1 MANNLIYVKRTT
13 VSGRTPNTTGSYAT
27 NTQYI
32 STGELALNLSDNK
45 LFSSNGTA
53 YFEIGS
59 NTTNQNVSNTL
70 TVKNIS
76 ANGSNGTSGQ
86 VLTTNGTGTYWSTVT
101 GGSGSSLTV
110 RSTYG
115 NGGTVNV
122 TVGSVTAINF
132 DESTGLHVTDQGSG
146 NVFVSLG
153 SGFKYITVAGQTT
166 ITAVGEDTLAIANG
180 SLVTLAT
187 SNSAPKTLTIDLSAN
202 VVTNAQ
208 LSSNLSSYQTTAGL
222 SANVATLSSNSAT
235 YLGGNTASDL
245 RTYSSDLAAN
255 AYSNAVSYAASNS
268 YVNTN
273 FAPKASPTFT
283 GTLNANDVVITGNL
297 TVSGTTVVV
306 NAATLDVKDLNIT
319 VAKGSTAAA
328 SDGAGIT
335 VDGSNAQLYY
345 KYSANSWYI
354 NKSLVPDANV
364 AYDLGTDTNRWR
376 SLYISGSTIVIGAA
390 NLAATGTSIALP
402 AGSTVNGV
410 NLESFAVNT
419 TVFSTFAQNTAIYSY
434 AASNSYV
441 NSTFQ
446 TNAGL
451 SANVA
456 TLTSN
461 NTSFVGSVSAA
472 NVVSNAQLSSNLS
485 NYQTTA
491 GLSSNI
497 ATLTSNNTS
506 FVGSV
511 SAANVV
517 SNAQLS
523 GNLSNYQTTAGM
535 SSYQTTAGLSSN
547 VATLTS
553 NNTSF
558 VGTVSAANVVSN
570 AQLSANL
577 ANYVNTSGA
586 YTFTGIHTYTANVS
600 VNGAIIANGSVGTSG
615 QVLTSSAGGNVYWS
629 TVTGGGGGGASVTV
643 SDTAPSTPSNGD
655 LWFYTGTGELLIY
668 YNDGNSSQWVTASA
682 VPTPTL
688 VPNATN
694 ANNALY
700 LGGIAAADYQTEAGL
715 AANVAT
721 LTSNNANYL
730 NGVSGS
736 NFASTGKA
744 IAMAIVFGG

>member
-1 MANNLIYVKRTT
+1 

-27 NTQYI
+27 NSQYI
-32 STGELALNLSDNK
+32 STGELALNLTDNK
-45 LFSSNGTA
+45 LFSSNGVA

-101 GGSGSSLTV
+101 SGSSSLTV

-235 YLGGNTASDL
+235 YLGGNTAADL
-245 RTYSSDLAAN
+245 RTYASNLAGN

-268 YVNTN
+268 YVNTT

-283 GTLNANDVVITGNL
+283 GTVNANDVVISGNL
-297 TVSGTTVVV
+297 TITGTTVVV

-345 KYSANSWYI
+345 NYPANSWFI
-354 NKSLVPDANV
+354 NRSLVPDSNV
-364 AYDLGTDTNRWR
+364 AYDLGTDTKRWR
-376 SLYISGSTIVIGAA
+376 SLYISGSTIVLGAA

-410 NLESFAVNT
+410 NIESFAVNT
-419 TVFSTFAQNTAIYSY
+419 TVYSTFAQNTAIYT
-434 AASNSYV
+434 YV

-446 TNAGL
+446 T
-451 SANVA
+451 
-456 TLTSN
+456 
-461 NTSFVGSVSAA
+461 
-472 NVVSNAQLSSNLS
+472 
-485 NYQTTA
+485 TA
-491 GLSSNI
+491 D
-497 ATLTSNNTS
+497 
-506 FVGSV
+506 
-511 SAANVV
+511 
-517 SNAQLS
+517 
-523 GNLSNYQTTAGM
+523 
-535 SSYQTTAGLSSN
+535 LSSN

-553 NNTSF
+553 NL
-558 VGTVSAANVVSN
+558 
-570 AQLSANL
+570 LSKFKD
-577 ANYVNTSGA
+577 SC
-586 YTFTGIHTYTANVS
+586 S
-600 VNGAIIANGSVGTSG
+600 V
-615 QVLTSSAGGNVYWS
+615 
-629 TVTGGGGGGASVTV
+629 
-643 SDTAPSTPSNGD
+643 
-655 LWFYTGTGELLIY
+655 F
-668 YNDGNSSQWVTASA
+668 
-682 VPTPTL
+682 
-688 VPNATN
+688 
-694 ANNALY
+694 
-700 LGGIAAADYQTEAGL
+700 
-715 AANVAT
+715 
-721 LTSNNANYL
+721 
-730 NGVSGS
+730 
-736 NFASTGKA
+736 
-744 IAMAIVFGG
+744 

>member
-187 SNSAPKTLTIDLSAN
+187 SNSAPKTLTINLSAN

-245 RTYSSDLAAN
+245 RTYSSNLAAN

-472 NVVSNAQLSSNLS
+472 NVVSNAQLS
-485 NYQTTA
+485 
-491 GLSSNI
+491 
-497 ATLTSNNTS
+497 
-506 FVGSV
+506 
-511 SAANVV
+511 
-517 SNAQLS
+517 
-523 GNLSNYQTTAGM
+523 
-535 SSYQTTAGLSSN
+535 
-547 VATLTS
+547 
-553 NNTSF
+553 
-558 VGTVSAANVVSN
+558 
-570 AQLSANL
+570 ANL

-586 YTFTGIHTYTANVS
+586 YTFTNVITHTANVS

-629 TVTGGGGGGASVTV
+629 TVTSSGGSSVTV
-643 SDTAPSTPSNGD
+643 SDTAPSSPTSGS
-655 LWFYTGTGELLIY
+655 LWYYTGTGELLVY
-668 YNDGNSSQWVTASA
+668 YNDGTSSQWVTASA
-682 VPTPTL
+682 TYVPTTFSTL
-688 VPNATN
+688 SVTGPLSVTGLTTLSGNVTISNTITANAST
-694 ANNALY
+694 
-700 LGGIAAADYQTEAGL
+700 GIAGQVLTSSGAG
-715 AANVAT
+715 ANVYWSTPAT
-721 LTSNNANYL
+721 G
-730 NGVSGS
+730 GVT
-736 NFASTGKA
+736 TGKA

>member
-45 LFSSNGTA
+45 LFSSNGTT

-76 ANGSNGTSGQ
+76 ANGSNGTAGQ

-101 GGSGSSLTV
+101 GGSGSLTV

-115 NGGTVNV
+115 NGGTVNTTV
-122 TVGSVTAINF
+122 TSVTAINF

-202 VVTNAQ
+202 VVTNSQ

-268 YVNTN
+268 YVNTT

-283 GTLNANDVVITGNL
+283 GTVNANDVVISGNL
-297 TVSGTTVVV
+297 TITGTTVVV

-345 KYSANSWYI
+345 NYPANSWFI
-354 NKSLVPDANV
+354 NRSLVPDSNV
-364 AYDLGTDTNRWR
+364 SYDLGTDTKRWR
-376 SLYISGSTIVIGAA
+376 SLYISGSTIVLGAA

-410 NLESFAVNT
+410 NIESFAVNT
-419 TVFSTFAQNTAIYSY
+419 TVYSTFAQNTAIYT
-434 AASNSYV
+434 YV
-441 NSTFQ
+441 NSTF
-446 TNAGL
+446 
-451 SANVA
+451 
-456 TLTSN
+456 
-461 NTSFVGSVSAA
+461 
-472 NVVSNAQLSSNLS
+472 
-485 NYQTTA
+485 QTTA
-491 GLSSNI
+491 GLSSNV

-523 GNLSNYQTTAGM
+523 GNLTNYQTTAGM

-558 VGTVSAANVVSN
+558 VGSVPAANVVSN

-586 YTFTGIHTYTANVS
+586 YTFTGVHTHTANVS
-600 VNGAIIANGSVGTSG
+600 VNAAIIANGGVGTSG

-629 TVTGGGGGGASVTV
+629 TVSGGSASVTV
-643 SDTAPSTPSNGD
+643 SDTAPATPANGD
-655 LWFYTGTGELLIY
+655 LWFYSGTGELLIY

-715 AANVAT
+715 SANVAT
-721 LTSNNANYL
+721 LTANNANYL
-730 NGVSGS
+730 NGVAAS
-736 NFASTGKA
+736 NFTTTGKS